1 MCVLFSCFCF
11 AWDLLLCIDIVVHC
25 SLSIV
30 YGVLAASNWIAPS
43 VVFLL
48 GPKWSL
54 FAGGC
59 TYWLVFF
66 ENQDF
71 YFLSV
76 LSYGSCHTRYHG
88 VELGQVSCGKQTSG
102 CGI

>member
-1 MCVLFSCFCF
+1 MFCF
-11 AWDLLLCIDIVVHC
+11 VSYLLLCIDVVVHF

-66 ENQDF
+66 LEPRFLLSFSDF
-71 YFLSV
+71 LMAYAI
-76 LSYGSCHTRYHG
+76 HDIM
-88 VELGQVSCGKQTSG
+88 VSN
-102 CGI
+102 